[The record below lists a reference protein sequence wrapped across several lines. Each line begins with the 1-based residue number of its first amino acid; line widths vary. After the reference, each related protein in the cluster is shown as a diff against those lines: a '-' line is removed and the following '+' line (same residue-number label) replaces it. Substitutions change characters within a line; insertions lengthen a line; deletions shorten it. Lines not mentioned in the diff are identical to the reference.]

1 VLAAD
6 GCDRGINE
14 PLCIDCKGV
23 KFFGSSRLG
32 EKMEGL
38 QEIDVVKSKA
48 LWIGTG
54 VPPSPL
60 LPPDGAGRLESF
72 RLVLSM
78 LLILRLLWRI
88 QP

>member
-23 KFFGSSRLG
+23 KVFGSSRLG

-48 LWIGTG
+48 LLIGTG
-54 VPPSPL
+54 VPDSPCTAVVGFDWASIEVSSL
-60 LPPDGAGRLESF
+60 F
-72 RLVLSM
+72 VCLSH
-78 LLILRLLWRI
+78 
-88 QP
+88 